1 MGITSKISNFLKGV
15 ISELRKVKWPTRREA
30 INLTLIV
37 IVSVAIAT
45 GIIIGIDWILS
56 RILETIVI

>member
-1 MGITSKISNFLKGV
+1 MVITNKISNFLKGV

-37 IVSVAIAT
+37 IISVAIAT
-45 GIIIGIDWILS
+45 GIIVGIDWILS
-56 RILETIVI
+56 KILETVVI